1 MIDDPR
7 PVLTLAHSPDP
18 DDVFMWWPITGKIAP
33 DGRPLAPP
41 AIETGRF
48 RYRSIPEDIQVLNR
62 RARDV
67 GDFDITAIS
76 FAAYPGVRER
86 YTITACGASFGEGFG
101 PKVVV
106 RDDSRVREMGDLVG
120 REGVVRIAIPGK
132 QTTACMVLS
141 MVLAEAGDN
150 DTGETPVPRVGR
162 ARSVS
167 LVEMAFEKVIPAVA
181 SGEVDAGV
189 VIHEGQVIFEQAGLR
204 RVVDLG
210 EWWKRRLGLPLPLG
224 ANVIRRDLDA
234 RFGAGTCGEVERM
247 LSASIE
253 YALSHRR
260 EGLEHTVPYALRNAT
275 RSGERSGGVGEPP
288 SLERIDAYVA
298 MYVNRWTRGMGVEG
312 AEAVRRLLRAGA
324 EAGLVEA
331 CEVDVVGLDSRA

>member
-1 MIDDPR
+1 M
-7 PVLTLAHSPDP
+7 LTLAHSPDP
-18 DDVFMWWPITGKIAP
+18 DDVFMWWPITGKMAP
-33 DGRPLAPP
+33 DGTGLVPP
-41 AIETGRF
+41 AIDTGRF

-76 FAAYPGVRER
+76 FAAYPGVCDR

-106 RDDSRVREMGDLVG
+106 REGSPVREVGDLLRRG
-120 REGVVRIAIPGK
+120 AGVRIAIPGK

-141 MVLAEAGDN
+141 MVLREASGMSDN
-150 DTGETPVPRVGR
+150 SAVE
-162 ARSVS
+162 
-167 LVEMAFEKVIPAVA
+167 LVEMAFERVIPAVA

-204 RVVDLG
+204 RVLDLG
-210 EWWKRRLGLPLPLG
+210 EWWTGRLGLPLPLG
-224 ANVIRRDLDA
+224 ANVIRRDLDT
-234 RFGAGTCGEVERM
+234 RFGIGTCVEVERM

-253 YALSHRR
+253 YAMSHRR

-275 RSGERSGGVGEPP
+275 RSGERSGPP

-298 MYVNRWTRGMGVEG
+298 MYVNRWTRGMGEDG
-312 AEAVRRLLRAGA
+312 AAAVRRLLRVGGVG
-324 EAGLVEA
+324 GLVEA
-331 CEVDVVGLDSRA
+331 CEVDVIGLGSWV